1 MNASHISAYS
11 SITAQVHNLS
21 QQLAD
26 YTSGYIAPSCPTR
39 HTMLHHDIN
48 LLTIYTHTPTD
59 HPTAVS
65 IINQQTQKTQPQPCR
80 QISASILSCIS
91 IASHRYAVNT
101 STHLFHTKWIVIYS
115 NIQTQQIY
123 TLMVTLLSVHPLPTV
138 WSTTETRNLVLIIFK
153 VKLVVVSQLKT
164 AHLQQY
170 HSISIMT

>member
-65 IINQQTQKTQPQPCR
+65 IINQQTQK
-80 QISASILSCIS
+80 
-91 IASHRYAVNT
+91 NT
-101 STHLFHTKWIVIYS
+101 ATAM
-115 NIQTQQIY
+115 QTNFSKY
-123 TLMVTLLSVHPLPTV
+123 
-138 WSTTETRNLVLIIFK
+138 
-153 VKLVVVSQLKT
+153 SQL
-164 AHLQQY
+164 HFN
-170 HSISIMT
+170 S